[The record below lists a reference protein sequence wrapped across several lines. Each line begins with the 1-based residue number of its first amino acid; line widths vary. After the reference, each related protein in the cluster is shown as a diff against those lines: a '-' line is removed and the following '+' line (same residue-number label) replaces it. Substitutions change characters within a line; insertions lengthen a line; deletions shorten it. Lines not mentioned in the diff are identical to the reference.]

1 MKLDNDIKSRLVI
14 TARYALNNSTYWKK
28 ILKKNN
34 FNDKNLKKFE
44 LKKLPFLTK
53 QELLLD
59 QQKNNY
65 YGKILAVKK
74 DEISR
79 VHKTSGT
86 STKPLYIYLTKKDLE
101 DTIRVSK
108 KTYLDSGL
116 NQNDTIIHCLN
127 FNMWSG
133 GLTDYQA
140 LEATG
145 AKCIPFGIGNTELL
159 IKTIIDLNIN
169 AISCTPSYMS
179 VIESKCYDLGIS
191 PKKLPLKKGFFGG
204 ESLIQ
209 HKHLKKK
216 IENTF
221 GLKAIDANYG
231 LSEILSI
238 IGGQDLKR
246 KNCLKFQGL
255 DMLYIEIID
264 KKNKSLEIKKGISG
278 ELVLSTLK
286 KQGQPLFRYRTN
298 DIIKIEHIKKDK
310 FGKIIE
316 LYFNIMGRSDQML
329 IVKGVNFF
337 PESIGEIIYNE
348 FPKLNINFKIKKPQ
362 HFDNIDK
369 INVYLDIQKKVD
381 PNFKKII
388 KKILEDK
395 IRAIFTIK
403 SNVSYKKFEVKETN
417 KKSIF
422 I

>member
-1 MKLDNDIKSRLVI
+1 MKFNNDINARLI
-14 TARYALNNSTYWKK
+14 HSARYAFKNSKYWKNIFK
-28 ILKKNN
+28 KYNLYKNN
-34 FNDKNLKKFE
+34 FKNFN

-53 QELLLD
+53 KELLLD
-59 QQKNNY
+59 QQKNNFL
-65 YGKILAVKK
+65 GKLIAVKK

-86 STKPLYIYLTKKDLE
+86 STKPLYIFLTKKDIE

-108 KTYLDSGL
+108 KTYIESGL
-116 NQNDTIIHCLN
+116 NKSDVIVHCLN

-133 GLTDYQA
+133 GITDYQA
-140 LEATG
+140 LEATE

-169 AISCTPSYMS
+169 SISCTPSYMS
-179 VIESKCYDLGIS
+179 VIENKCYDLGIN
-191 PKKLPLKKGFFGG
+191 PKKLQLKKGFFGG

-209 HKHLKKK
+209 HKNLKKK
-216 IENTF
+216 IETTF
-221 GLKAIDANYG
+221 GIKAIDANYG

-238 IGGQDLKR
+238 IGGQDLK
-246 KNCLKFQGL
+246 KKGCLKFQGL

-264 KKNKSLEIKKGISG
+264 KKNKSLDIKKGTSG

-298 DIIKIEHIKKDK
+298 DIIKIEYIKRDK
-310 FGKIIE
+310 FNKISE
-316 LYFNIMGRSDQML
+316 LYFNILGRSDQML

-337 PESIGEIIYNE
+337 PESIGEIIFNE
-348 FPKLNINFKIKKPQ
+348 FPKLNIDFRIKKPKF
-362 HFDNIDK
+362 FDNISQID
-369 INVYLDIQKKVD
+369 VYIDIQKKVD
-381 PNFKKII
+381 PNFRKMI
-388 KKILEDK
+388 KRILEEK

-403 SNVSYKKFEVKETN
+403 ANVNYKKFKINQSN
-417 KKSIF
+417 KKNIF

>member
-1 MKLDNDIKSRLVI
+1 MKFNNDINARLI
-14 TARYALNNSTYWKK
+14 HSARYAFKNSKYWKNIFK
-28 ILKKNN
+28 QYNLYKNN
-34 FNDKNLKKFE
+34 FKNFN

-53 QELLLD
+53 KELLLD
-59 QQKNNY
+59 QQKNNFL
-65 YGKILAVKK
+65 GKLIAVKK

-86 STKPLYIYLTKKDLE
+86 STKPLYIFLTKKDIE

-108 KTYLDSGL
+108 KTYIESGL
-116 NQNDTIIHCLN
+116 NKSDVIVHCLN

-133 GLTDYQA
+133 GITDYQA
-140 LEATG
+140 LEATE

-169 AISCTPSYMS
+169 SISCTPSYMS
-179 VIESKCYDLGIS
+179 VIENKCYDLGIN
-191 PKKLPLKKGFFGG
+191 PKKLQLKKGFFGG

-209 HKHLKKK
+209 HKNLKKK
-216 IENTF
+216 IETTF
-221 GLKAIDANYG
+221 GIKAIDANYG

-238 IGGQDLKR
+238 IGGQDLK
-246 KNCLKFQGL
+246 KKGCLKFQGL

-264 KKNKSLEIKKGISG
+264 KKNKSLDIKKGTSG

-298 DIIKIEHIKKDK
+298 DIIKIEYIKRDK
-310 FGKIIE
+310 FNKISE
-316 LYFNIMGRSDQML
+316 LYFNILGRSDQML

-337 PESIGEIIYNE
+337 PESIGEIIFNE
-348 FPKLNINFKIKKPQ
+348 FPKLNIDFRIKKPKF
-362 HFDNIDK
+362 FDNISQID
-369 INVYLDIQKKVD
+369 VYIDIQKKVD
-381 PNFKKII
+381 PNFRKMI
-388 KKILEDK
+388 KRILEEK

-403 SNVSYKKFEVKETN
+403 ANVNYKKFKINQSN
-417 KKSIF
+417 KKNIF